1 MCIFTTFFMKIK
13 EKRESEI
20 FAIKRNE
27 LILTASV
34 TVIEMPIE
42 IDATN

>member
-1 MCIFTTFFMKIK
+1 MKIK
-13 EKRESEI
+13 EKREWDI
-20 FAIKRNE
+20 KNFAIKRNE
-27 LILTASV
+27 LILTASI